1 MRYVPLF
8 TTALALA
15 LGCRPVETP
24 EQQAA
29 RIAQE
34 SQAAKQAIDAK
45 DATWARLSAAGH
57 SDSLAL
63 NYAAAAVLLPP
74 NMSPVRG
81 RDAIRAFFGVLN
93 TMSSPP
99 PTLAVWAESV
109 WANGPVAVE
118 LGRWTF
124 TWPAGAKRP
133 PGAPAVDS
141 GKYLVRWV
149 NERGQWLM
157 AQDIWNSDTPL
168 PAPGGSGPRT
178 R

>member
-1 MRYVPLF
+1 MRYVPLL
-8 TTALALA
+8 TALALA
-15 LGCRPVETP
+15 LGCRPAETP
-24 EQQAA
+24 EQQAS
-29 RIAQE
+29 RIARE
-34 SQAAKQAIDAK
+34 SQAAKQAIDATN
-45 DATWARLSAAGH
+45 ATWARLSAAGH
-57 SDSLAL
+57 ADSIAR
-63 NYAAAAVLLPP
+63 YYDAAAVLLPP
-74 NMSPVRG
+74 NMSAVRG

-99 PTLAVWAESV
+99 PTLALRAESV
-109 WANGPVAVE
+109 WANGPAAVE

-141 GKYLVRWV
+141 GKYMVRWV

-168 PAPGGSGPRT
+168 PAPAASGPRT

>member
-1 MRYVPLF
+1 MSSSPCRWMRSRARQTPRQRRCNVRRGSPERLPPDSPHTRRVDMRYVPLF

-63 NYAAAAVLLPP
+63 NYAAAAVLLPTIMP
-74 NMSPVRG
+74 PVG
-81 RDAIRAFFGVLN
+81 GGAVIGVFFVLI
-93 TMSSPP
+93 TMFCRP
-99 PTLAVWAESV
+99 PTIAAC
-109 WANGPVAVE
+109 
-118 LGRWTF
+118 
-124 TWPAGAKRP
+124 
-133 PGAPAVDS
+133 
-141 GKYLVRWV
+141 
-149 NERGQWLM
+149 
-157 AQDIWNSDTPL
+157 
-168 PAPGGSGPRT
+168 
-178 R
+178 